1 MFPYV
6 QTILFISIWHL
17 PPRAVSVVVV
27 TKIIEP
33 FLNSIWASTLLSI
46 ICFISNLRFGEF
58 GISSDVIFFRTSL
71 ACLSVFDATHIF
83 VPGYKIHLT
92 TQNTAV
98 KYVFPSIVVT
108 HRLFILCSGGFPHFH
123 RLVGPTQFSIY
134 FHLHP
139 KWSGERTLGGIIA
152 LA

>member
-33 FLNSIWASTLLSI
+33 FLNSIWASTLLSV

-71 ACLSVFDATHIF
+71 ACLSVFDATHIL

-92 TQNTAV
+92 TQNIAV
-98 KYVFPSIVVT
+98 KYVFPSIVIN
-108 HRLFILCSGGFPHFH
+108 HRLFILRSGGFPHFH
-123 RLVGPTQFSIY
+123 RLVNPTQFSIY

>member
-1 MFPYV
+1 MRV
-6 QTILFISIWHL
+6 
-17 PPRAVSVVVV
+17 
-27 TKIIEP
+27 
-33 FLNSIWASTLLSI
+33 
-46 ICFISNLRFGEF
+46 ICFISNLRLGEL

-139 KWSGERTLGGIIA
+139 KVVRGANSWRNYCSHITLILYALQANVISLVLGIGSKASTEIS
-152 LA
+152 LFFSRISV